1 MNPKSRAIEMYK
13 EAYQRWCFEP
23 SHDKNHL
30 AAKAM
35 VEWAIKYILPVIDSS
50 TVYEECKEL
59 EKEVKKLRHSDAF
72 KI

>member
-1 MNPKSRAIEMYK
+1 MLTAKEQAEKMYK

-35 VEWAIKYILPVIDSS
+35 VEWAIQYILSYTGADRG
-50 TVYEECKEL
+50 YMWWEEVLEEL
-59 EKEVKKLRHSDAF
+59 KNIRG
-72 KI
+72 

>member
-1 MNPKSRAIEMYK
+1 MYK

-50 TVYEECKEL
+50 TVYEEW
-59 EKEVKKLRHSDAF
+59 KEVEEEIKKLKHSDVF
-72 KI
+72 KIKDI

>member
-1 MNPKSRAIEMYK
+1 MTPKEQAQKMYN

-35 VEWAIKYILPVIDSS
+35 VEWAVRYILSDIGADRA
-50 TVYEECKEL
+50 YIWWEEVLQEL
-59 EKEVKKLRHSDAF
+59 KQIKQVK
-72 KI
+72 